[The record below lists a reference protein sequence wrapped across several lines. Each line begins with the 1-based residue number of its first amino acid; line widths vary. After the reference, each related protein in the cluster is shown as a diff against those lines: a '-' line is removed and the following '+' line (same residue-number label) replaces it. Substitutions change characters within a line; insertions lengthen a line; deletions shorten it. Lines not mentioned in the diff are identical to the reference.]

1 MSEFVQEKWRHVFFF
16 HAEAYLSKILVKMSQ
31 MNAKN
36 VLMFHVW
43 HFVQRKM
50 LSNQDSSSDPWAAP
64 CPTTSAATAGRSTE
78 GESSAP
84 NQPWSGSFQ
93 STSQSF
99 KEKDSSISIFASYW
113 LIQVLLAEVNRTV
126 YLWSAQLRVE
136 RRKYWGDW
144 KQKWIATLG
153 FLGRAEVLLLWLV
166 AIRGAQ
172 ALLFPAAFE
181 LPQQWYFCGV
191 QKRLFSKIQLVLTV
205 FLR

>member
-1 MSEFVQEKWRHVFFF
+1 MCFFF

-31 MNAKN
+31 MNAIN
-36 VLMFHVW
+36 VLLFHVW
-43 HFVQRKM
+43 HFVQRKK

-64 CPTTSAATAGRSTE
+64 CPTASAAIAGRSAE
-78 GESSAP
+78 GKSSAP

-113 LIQVLLAEVNRTV
+113 LIQVLLAGVVKTV
-126 YLWSAQLRVE
+126 DLWSAQLRLK
-136 RRKYWGDW
+136 RIKYWGDQ
-144 KQKWIATLG
+144 KQKWIVMLG
-153 FLGRAEVLLLWLV
+153 FLGQAGVLLLGLV

-191 QKRLFSKIQLVLTV
+191 
-205 FLR
+205 